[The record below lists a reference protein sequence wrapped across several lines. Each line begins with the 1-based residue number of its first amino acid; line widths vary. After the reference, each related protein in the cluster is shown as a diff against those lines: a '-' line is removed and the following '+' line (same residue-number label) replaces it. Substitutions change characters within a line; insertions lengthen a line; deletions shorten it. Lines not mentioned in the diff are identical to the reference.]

1 VNLPGWERAVVDS
14 AKVRY
19 YLLSTSH
26 PVGRFKAA
34 FFNAL
39 GYTDVSWP
47 VLQNDLLAI
56 AGSDAAAPGQT
67 SEFGEKYEIRA
78 TLVGPSGRSAT
89 VVTAWIVRT
98 GEDFPRFITAFPG

>member
-14 AKVRY
+14 AKVRD

-39 GYTDVSWP
+39 GYTDVNWP

-56 AGSDAAAPGQT
+56 AGSDAATPGQT
-67 SEFGEKYEIRA
+67 SEFGEKYEIHA